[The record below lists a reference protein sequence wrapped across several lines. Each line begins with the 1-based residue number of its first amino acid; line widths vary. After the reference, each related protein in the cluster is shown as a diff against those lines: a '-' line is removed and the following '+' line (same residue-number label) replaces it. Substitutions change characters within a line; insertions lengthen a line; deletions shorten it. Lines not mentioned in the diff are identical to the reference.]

1 MTSWMKPGHQAVI
14 TGGASGIGLAT
25 ARRLR
30 AAGLD
35 LLLADLKE
43 DALTEAQAALKA
55 EDGAGVV
62 RIQACDVSKEA
73 DVDALREAAFAHGP
87 VHCLMNNAG
96 AGLRTPSP

>member
-1 MTSWMKPGHQAVI
+1 MQPGHQAVI

-43 DALTEAQAALKA
+43 EALTEAQAALNA
-55 EDGAGVV
+55 EAGAGVV
-62 RIQACDVSKEA
+62 RIQRCDVSRK
-73 DVDALREAAFAHGP
+73 
-87 VHCLMNNAG
+87 
-96 AGLRTPSP
+96 RTWTPCANRPSPTDPFIA

>member
-1 MTSWMKPGHQAVI
+1 MTLWMQPGHQAVI

-43 DALTEAQAALKA
+43 EALTEAQAALNA
-55 EDGAGVV
+55 EAGAGVV
-62 RIQACDVSKEA
+62 RIQRCDVSKEA

-87 VHCLMNNAG
+87 VHCL
-96 AGLRTPSP
+96 